1 MDVENPLMI
10 TPMTI
15 DDPHLAA
22 INDVMATAGPLVLD
36 PVQYDNPWRPGDP
49 DDEDEEEDEQM
60 EEVGWKRTKRGRRSG
75 RRIQNIRRRDEERE
89 ERQRCRQRR
98 F

>member
-1 MDVENPLMI
+1 MI

-15 DDPHLAA
+15 HDPHLAA
-22 INDVMATAGPLVLD
+22 INNVMAMVGPLVLD

-60 EEVGWKRTKRGRRSG
+60 EE
-75 RRIQNIRRRDEERE
+75 D
-89 ERQRCRQRR
+89 
-98 F
+98 

>member
-1 MDVENPLMI
+1 MDVENLLMI

-15 DDPHLAA
+15 HDPHLAA
-22 INDVMATAGPLVLD
+22 INNVMAMVGPLVLD

-60 EEVGWKRTKRGRRSG
+60 EE
-75 RRIQNIRRRDEERE
+75 D
-89 ERQRCRQRR
+89 
-98 F
+98 